1 MKKIFFSCLILLV
14 SGCASTTGGQ
24 LRENPAGVYS
34 FKVSADYKTVY
45 EKALL
50 HAQSCYALSATD
62 NTFIVRGNESPENRK
77 SSISIARVRALYKE
91 TLFTIDVAQL
101 DEASTEVNVYYAQL
115 RYKTAAMT
123 VEKWIKQDSNECN
136 MSRVVSE
143 CVCYLDNPR

>member
-1 MKKIFFSCLILLV
+1 MNKIFFSCLIVLI
-14 SGCASTTGGQ
+14 SGCASTTPRQ
-24 LRENPAGVYS
+24 LRESPAGVYS
-34 FKVSADYKTVY
+34 FKVNADYKTVY

-50 HAQSCYALSATD
+50 HARSCYALGTTD

-91 TLFTIDVAQL
+91 TLFTIDVAQV
-101 DEASTEVNVYYAQL
+101 DEVSTEVNVYYAQL

-136 MSRVVSE
+136 MSSVVTE
-143 CVCYLDNPR
+143 CVCSLDNPR

>member
-1 MKKIFFSCLILLV
+1 MKKIFFFCLIVLI
-14 SGCASTTGGQ
+14 SGCASTTPRQ

-50 HAQSCYALSATD
+50 HAQSCYALGTTD

-101 DEASTEVNVYYAQL
+101 DEVSTEVNVYYAQL

-123 VEKWIKQDSNECN
+123 VEEWIKQDSNECN
-136 MSRVVSE
+136 LGKVIVE
-143 CVCYLDNPR
+143 CVCYLGEPR